1 MATRATYRI
10 ACGNKAEL
18 TVYIHWD
25 GYPEGAADYFDR
37 ALNLYENPRGSE
49 LLEKASFEACFLMA
63 NPKAEVTRS
72 HEWHGDT
79 EYRYDLWRSGIDPRK
94 RTYMVTWA
102 ERKPGGDG
110 FEVINTLPLR
120 EFIDRFGGAS

>member
-49 LLEKASFEACFLMA
+49 LLEKASFEACFLIA

-72 HEWHGDT
+72 HESHGDT
-79 EYRYDLWRSGIDPRK
+79 EYRYDVWRSRIDHRQ

-102 ERKPGGDG
+102 ERKPGGDV

>member
-10 ACGNKAEL
+10 SCGNQAEL

-37 ALNLYENPRGSE
+37 ALDLYENPRESK
-49 LLEKASFEACFLMA
+49 LLEQASFEACFLIA

-79 EYRYDLWRSGIDPRK
+79 EYRYEIWRSVTDNNAVC
-94 RTYMVTWA
+94 YMVTWS
-102 ERKPGGDG
+102 ERKRCGDG
-110 FEVINTLPLR
+110 FQVINSLPMR
-120 EFIDRFGGAS
+120 DFIVRFGGEK